1 MSAAVRRVALGLAVA
16 LAAFASLL
24 VRGDGPPPEDA
35 DLMALPPP
43 IPDHENGFIAL
54 IGAAG
59 LLQWPEDEA
68 TSERL
73 AAMARGERWDDAL
86 AVSVL
91 AANEHALAAFTR
103 ASRASA
109 FQSPPIRDI
118 RADVPDMLPWLQL
131 AQASALRAIA
141 ASRRGEA
148 QAAIDGAL
156 AAVRLGGLV
165 AGNPNGAL
173 LSGTSGLRIGR
184 TGLGALEGALP
195 VLAEAPEA
203 GARLIAELDGLHI
216 DPERWRGMWA
226 SEYRTVRSLERDESA
241 AAIFD
246 EYGRSSMR
254 WVATW
259 LPELYVYQPNNSWA
273 SYLQRVRAR
282 MAAAGAACAPSPSPP
297 ERVSDF
303 DLLLPNGAGR
313 LAASESIPLTNFDA
327 SRCAFDT
334 HVALLRAALA
344 LLAFERDR
352 GSLPPSLEAL
362 VPAYLPS
369 APRDGFAESPLQ
381 LDRRRRT
388 IFSAGSEGAGLA
400 ADDAERRALR
410 LVLPAPAPR

>member
-1 MSAAVRRVALGLAVA
+1 MNAAVRRVALGLFVA

-24 VRGDGPPPEDA
+24 LRGDGPPPSDA
-35 DLMALPPP
+35 DLMAPPPP
-43 IPDHENGFIAL
+43 IRDHENGFIAL
-54 IGAAG
+54 TGAAG

-68 TSERL
+68 TADQL

-86 AVSVL
+86 AARVV

-109 FQSPPIRDI
+109 FQSPPIRDM
-118 RADVPDMLPWLQL
+118 RADVPDMLPWIQL
-131 AQASALRAIA
+131 AQASALRALA

-148 QAAIDGAL
+148 QGAIDGAL
-156 AAVRLGGLV
+156 AAVRLGRLV

-184 TGLGALEGALP
+184 TGLRALEAALP
-195 VLAEAPEA
+195 VLAASPEA
-203 GARLIAELDGLHI
+203 NARLVAELDGLRV

-226 SEYRTVRSLERDESA
+226 SEYRTVRSLERDETA

-246 EYGRSSMR
+246 EYGRASMH
-254 WVATW
+254 WVAAW
-259 LPELYVYQPNNSWA
+259 LPEPYVYQPNKSWA

-282 MAAAGAACAPSPSPP
+282 MAASGEVCAPYESPP

-303 DLLLPNGAGR
+303 ELLLPNGAGR
-313 LAASESIPLTNFDA
+313 LAASESIPLSQFDA
-327 SRCAFDT
+327 ARCAFDT
-334 HVALLRAALA
+334 HIALLRAALA
-344 LLAFERDR
+344 LLAFERER

-369 APRDGFAESPLQ
+369 APRDGFAESSLQ
-381 LDRRRRT
+381 LDRTRRT

-400 ADDAERRALR
+400 ADDAERRPLR
-410 LVLPAPAPR
+410 LVLPAPAPH